1 MSPLFVSKGGGHM
14 VTLHEIIDLAMLIVN
29 IIGITAM
36 LINKNVR

>member
-1 MSPLFVSKGGGHM
+1 M